1 VTDLAGLSAL
11 VSGDPDAGDAF
22 GRVLAAASGV
32 YDEMDGAHGERAAAF
47 AFQVITQGPGLLK
60 NDAMR
65 RYFAEIAGA
74 YATEFA
80 ATASPM
86 DPDWEL
92 SSQFGAFDDKL
103 LGTTPMFRLSLED
116 NYRFVK
122 TFTDTDAH
130 MEPFNRGMAALT
142 QRLFQAG
149 VRSDRHLLAF
159 PPPDRRQQE
168 TGVEQVFSRLG
179 MVAGIQ
185 FAAMKAVRGT
195 EDLRDKEEVERFG
208 QVLDKGMDAGML
220 FLPTAGGLPAA
231 AGWMFLSWGLK
242 DGLGAAMEP
251 DLRMPDVKAKEMAHA
266 RAVLYDVAAGLVAH
280 GYAAKGPPIRF
291 TPPTDPLIVD
301 EQGRLRTQSEISGN
315 PQATK
320 AFLTWLKQ
328 NGSVDDQADH
338 REMGKVAASAAKKF
352 AGERGNMENHLAAI
366 DPDLNRVLTEG

>member
-1 VTDLAGLSAL
+1 
-11 VSGDPDAGDAF
+11 
-22 GRVLAAASGV
+22 
-32 YDEMDGAHGERAAAF
+32 
-47 AFQVITQGPGLLK
+47 
-60 NDAMR
+60 
-65 RYFAEIAGA
+65 
-74 YATEFA
+74 
-80 ATASPM
+80 
-86 DPDWEL
+86 
-92 SSQFGAFDDKL
+92 
-103 LGTTPMFRLSLED
+103 
-116 NYRFVK
+116 
-122 TFTDTDAH
+122 

-280 GYAAKGPPIRF
+280 GYTAKGPPIRF

-338 REMGKVAASAAKKF
+338 RDMGKVAAAAAKKF